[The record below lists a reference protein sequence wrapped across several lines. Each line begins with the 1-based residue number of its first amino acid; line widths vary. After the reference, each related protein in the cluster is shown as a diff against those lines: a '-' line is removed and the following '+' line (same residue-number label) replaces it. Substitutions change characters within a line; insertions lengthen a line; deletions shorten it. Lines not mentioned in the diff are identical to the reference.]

1 MGDPKFPSKHYD
13 TPSHPWQ
20 KVRIEEE
27 SGLIHQYGLKNKREI
42 WRANTKVREMRRQAR
57 RLTANSSDD
66 QAQKEKNLL
75 LAKLNRLGMLEQNSG
90 LEDVLIMTPEN
101 VLDRRLQTQV
111 YLQGLSST
119 VKQARQLIVHGH
131 ISIDGAVVRV
141 PGILVTK
148 LQEKNISYSPTSALN
163 SDLHPV
169 RPRIQEKYDDE
180 MEESVEEEKAD
191 VKGIEEKAEDAKT
204 ENKAESKV
212 VEEKTVKDAKT
223 ENKAESKVVEEK
235 TVKDAKTEDKTKSE
249 QVEETKVEKK

>member
-57 RLTANSSDD
+57 KLTANSSDD

-191 VKGIEEKAEDAKT
+191 EKGI
-204 ENKAESKV
+204 
-212 VEEKTVKDAKT
+212 
-223 ENKAESKVVEEK
+223 EEK

-249 QVEETKVEKK
+249 QVEETKADTVEKK

>member
-1 MGDPKFPSKHYD
+1 MGHPKFPSKHYD

-57 RLTANSSDD
+57 KLTANSGDD
-66 QAQKEKNLL
+66 QTQKEKNLL

-90 LEDVLIMTPEN
+90 LEDVLTMTPES

-131 ISIDGAVVRV
+131 ISIDGAVARV

-148 LQEKNISYSPTSALN
+148 LQEKNIAYSPTSALN

-169 RPRIQEKYDDE
+169 RPGIQEKTDDE
-180 MEESVEEEKAD
+180 MEEPIEKKVDEKKAED
-191 VKGIEEKAEDAKT
+191 KTESKQVEEKAEDAKT
-204 ENKAESKV
+204 EEKAESK
-212 VEEKTVKDAKT
+212 
-223 ENKAESKVVEEK
+223 
-235 TVKDAKTEDKTKSE
+235 

>member
-57 RLTANSSDD
+57 KLTANSSDD

-169 RPRIQEKYDDE
+169 RPRIQEKHDDE

-191 VKGIEEKAEDAKT
+191 EKGI
-204 ENKAESKV
+204 
-212 VEEKTVKDAKT
+212 EEKTVKDAKT
-223 ENKAESKVVEEK
+223 EDKAESKEVEEK

-249 QVEETKVEKK
+249 QVEETKADTVEKK

>member
-57 RLTANSSDD
+57 KLTANSSDD

-191 VKGIEEKAEDAKT
+191 EKGIEEKTVKDAKAKD
-204 ENKAESKV
+204 KAESKE

-223 ENKAESKVVEEK
+223 EE
-235 TVKDAKTEDKTKSE
+235 KTKSE
-249 QVEETKVEKK
+249 QVEETKADTVEKK

>member
-27 SGLIHQYGLKNKREI
+27 NGLIHQYGLKNKREI

-57 RLTANSSDD
+57 KLTANSSDD

-131 ISIDGAVVRV
+131 ISIDGAVARV

-223 ENKAESKVVEEK
+223 E
-235 TVKDAKTEDKTKSE
+235 DKTKSE
-249 QVEETKVEKK
+249 QVEETKADTVEKK

>member
-1 MGDPKFPSKHYD
+1 MGHPKFPSKHYD

-57 RLTANSSDD
+57 KLTANSSDE

-90 LEDVLIMTPEN
+90 LEDVLRMAPATI
-101 VLDRRLQTQV
+101 LDRRLQTQV

-131 ISIDGAVVRV
+131 ISIDGAVARV

-169 RPRIQEKYDDE
+169 RPGILEKIDDQ
-180 MEESVEEEKAD
+180 MEEP
-191 VKGIEEKAEDAKT
+191 
-204 ENKAESKV
+204 
-212 VEEKTVKDAKT
+212 VEEKTDKK
-223 ENKAESKVVEEK
+223 EVEEK
-235 TVKDAKTEDKTKSE
+235 TEEVKTESK
-249 QVEETKVEKK
+249 QVEKTKVENK